1 MHVQMYMCF
10 SLLNNHNISRC
21 EDHMPKCNVV
31 NSKSILKE
39 ENGLLGIN
47 NI

>member
-10 SLLNNHNISRC
+10 SLLKSHNIGRC

-31 NSKSILKE
+31 NSRSILKE
-39 ENGLLGIN
+39 EKWTFSIN